1 MSFARVTWE
10 LCSCVYVRQT
20 DASFADD
27 ESGNGSFWARLFED
41 FRSMTAFF
49 FSDVLFKFSSTG
61 EEIYSNRTGDIL
73 DEIRRLW

>member
-1 MSFARVTWE
+1 MSFARVIWE
-10 LCSCVYVRQT
+10 LCSCAYVRQT

-41 FRSMTAFF
+41 FRSMNAI

-61 EEIYSNRTGDIL
+61 EEIYSNRTGVNL
-73 DEIRRLW
+73 DEIGRLW

>member
-10 LCSCVYVRQT
+10 LCSCAYVRQT

-27 ESGNGSFWARLFED
+27 ESGYGPFWARLFED
-41 FRSMTAFF
+41 FGSMNAI

-61 EEIYSNRTGDIL
+61 EQIYSNKTGVIS
-73 DEIRRLW
+73 DEIRSFW